1 MKMHIN
7 GDWTSGT
14 SQMEVRNPYTGE
26 AFDTVPAATL
36 EDVDLAINSAAR
48 GAKAM
53 RALSAF
59 DRYEIL
65 TRAVALLNE
74 RKQDMGETITREEG
88 KILSEGLL
96 EVDRCIQTMTWSAE
110 EAKRL
115 FGETIPLDAAPD
127 NEMKFGFTVR
137 VPVGVVAAIAPF
149 NFPLNLVAHKVG
161 PAIAG
166 GNAVVIKPA
175 SDTPL
180 SALKLTEVLIDAGL
194 PAEAIQC
201 VTGSGGTIGDAIVS
215 HPIIRKV
222 TFTGSQE
229 VGEHITRTAGLKKV
243 TMELGSNSPLIVLPD
258 ADLEKVAAATTQ
270 SGFANAGQVC
280 ISTQRVYA
288 DKAVY
293 ADYLDIL
300 TSKVSE
306 LAAGDP
312 MADTVKVG
320 PMVRESD
327 AIRVESWIS
336 EAVGSGARLIT
347 GGERDGAVLTPSILA
362 EVHPDMKISREEL
375 FGPAV
380 NVTPID
386 GINEAIK
393 YANDTRF
400 GLSAAIFTE
409 NIDNALKFA
418 LEVESGNLNI
428 NGGTQFRADLMP
440 YGGLKDSGMGKEGPR
455 YAIEEMTELKMVT
468 IHRS

>member
-270 SGFANAGQVC
+270 SGFSNAGQVC

-336 EAVGSGARLIT
+336 EAVGGGARLIT

>member
-258 ADLEKVAAATTQ
+258 ADLEKVAAATAQ
-270 SGFANAGQVC
+270 SGFSNAGQVC

-312 MADTVKVG
+312 MAETVKVG

-336 EAVGSGARLIT
+336 EAVGAGARLVT

-380 NVTPID
+380 NVTPIS

-393 YANDTRF
+393 CANDTRF